1 MAKDKSRAADDV
13 APTSPPVNEIWI
25 VGLIK
30 TGNDR
35 YAVVTGT
42 TTKPI
47 VHVGSDP
54 IHYALEACKAAL
66 HKLGQTIP

>member
-1 MAKDKSRAADDV
+1 MAKPPR
-13 APTSPPVNEIWI
+13 PTTPEPIATQPEIWI
-25 VGLIK
+25 VGLLK

-42 TTKPI
+42 AANPI
-47 VHVGSDP
+47 VNVGSDP
-54 IHYALEACKAAL
+54 INYALEACKAAL